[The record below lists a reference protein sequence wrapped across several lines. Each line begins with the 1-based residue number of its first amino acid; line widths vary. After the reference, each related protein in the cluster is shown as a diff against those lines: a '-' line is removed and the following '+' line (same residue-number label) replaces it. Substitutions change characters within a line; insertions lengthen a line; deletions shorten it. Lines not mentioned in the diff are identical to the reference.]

1 MARFKK
7 LPVNVHEGKIVYGE
21 GIVDNIVLLAVKEIP
36 YVELYNQQNSDKMR
50 TNSIKVFIEKDG
62 VHVDVVV
69 KIHYTQSVSD
79 MAFKIQEAVRYNVE
93 AMTEYHIA
101 SVNVIIRGVTFED
114 KSDDKPV
121 QKEEQQSIQQEQQKE
136 GNK

>member
-7 LPVNVHEGKIVYGE
+7 LPVNVNEGKVVYGE

-36 YVELYNQQNSDKMR
+36 YVELYNQQSNDKMK
-50 TNSIKVFIEKDG
+50 NSSIKVFIEKDG

-79 MAFKIQEAVRYNVE
+79 MAFKIQEAVRYSVE
-93 AMTEYHIA
+93 SMT
-101 SVNVIIRGVTFED
+101 
-114 KSDDKPV
+114 
-121 QKEEQQSIQQEQQKE
+121 
-136 GNK
+136 

>member
-7 LPVNVHEGKIVYGE
+7 LPVNVNEGKVVYGE

-36 YVELYNQQNSDKMR
+36 YVELYNQQSNDKMK
-50 TNSIKVFIEKDG
+50 NSSIKVFIEKDG

-79 MAFKIQEAVRYNVE
+79 MAFKIQEAVRYSVE
-93 AMTEYHIA
+93 SMTEYHIA
-101 SVNVIIRGVTFED
+101 NVNVSIKGVMFED
-114 KSDDKPV
+114 KIDEKPV
-121 QKEEQQSIQQEQQKE
+121 QKEVNQTPRQDEQQE
-136 GNK
+136 GNQ